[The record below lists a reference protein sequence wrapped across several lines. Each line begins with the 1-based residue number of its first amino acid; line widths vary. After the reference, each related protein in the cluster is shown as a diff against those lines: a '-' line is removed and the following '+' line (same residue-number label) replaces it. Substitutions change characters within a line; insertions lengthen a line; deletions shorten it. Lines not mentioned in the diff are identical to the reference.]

1 MKTTDIEHQFGHRD
15 CEVCRAAQPRLL
27 YRQRFAQMSEG
38 SLLGGYNVV
47 TCEKCGFC
55 FADRLP
61 DQSAFDRYYRDM
73 SKYEQPAGPVEP
85 SSYDLERFRGT
96 VKKLQSFTPRADA
109 RILEIGCATGLL
121 LSLLKDAGF
130 TNVAGVDPSPACAE
144 VARRQYR
151 VPVQCA
157 SLSDDLAAPATVDLL
172 ILIGVLEHIRDLRTA
187 LAKLSA
193 MLAPGGRVFITVPD
207 ASRYAT
213 GEDAPFQE
221 FSVEHINF
229 FGPSSLANL
238 MAAHGFRTIYC
249 EQAQQRQNVRTVT
262 PVVHVAFELLPPG
275 GPRPQWTPDH
285 ETAKGLEQYIAQS
298 RRDNDAIQPALDK
311 LVASQRSVI
320 IWGAGAHTLRLLA
333 TSRLAQANL
342 VAIVDSNPRYQGK
355 TVNGVPILL
364 PDAIRDTPGTILIS
378 SRPFQQNIQ
387 RQIHETMRLT
397 NDVLTLYQFNNEAH
411 A

>member
-1 MKTTDIEHQFGHRD
+1 MKTTDIEHQFDHRT
-15 CEVCRAAQPRLL
+15 CEVCRTTQPRAL

-47 TCEKCGFC
+47 TCESCGFC

-61 DQSAFDRYYRDM
+61 DQHSFDCYYRDM

-85 SSYDLERFRGT
+85 SSYDLERFRST
-96 VKKLQSFTPRADA
+96 VKKVQSFSPRTDV

-121 LSLLKDAGF
+121 LSLLKDAGYS
-130 TNVAGVDPSPACAE
+130 NVAGVDPSPVCAE

-157 SLSDDLAAPATVDLL
+157 SLSDDLAASASVDLL
-172 ILIGVLEHIRDLRTA
+172 LLVGVLEHIRDLRAA
-187 LAKLSA
+187 LVKLSA

-207 ASRYAT
+207 ASRYAS

-229 FGPSSLANL
+229 FGPASLANL
-238 MAAHGFRTIYC
+238 MAVHGFRPVFC

-262 PVVHVAFELLPPG
+262 PVVHAAFELLPPD
-275 GPRPQWTPDH
+275 GPRPQWTADL
-285 ETAKGLEQYIAQS
+285 EAAEGLKKYIAQS
-298 RRDNDAIQPALDK
+298 RHDNDAIQPALNK
-311 LVASQRSVI
+311 LVASQQPVI

-355 TVNGVPILL
+355 SVNGVPILP
-364 PDAIRDTPGTILIS
+364 PDAIRQTPGTILIS

-387 RQIHETMRLT
+387 RQIQESMRLS
-397 NDVLTLYQFNNEAH
+397 NEVLALY
-411 A
+411 